1 MDRLPFPSECAEL
14 SSVNAFDDLA
24 NYARD
29 FVGAGTRYY
38 GIKARER
45 KVSFH
50 KELKFTDVWGY
61 LDNARPDP
69 ADGGRLFAF
78 CMPRIEVGQG
88 SGAGIVIRHHNDPF
102 NDLAV
107 GRPFGVPTTTVHFHG
122 GHQPALADG
131 FPDDVHNGPPGFDRV
146 VFGGFDEFGRP
157 NPNHYDYCH
166 PLRDVGFSIDGKG
179 TQDDRPSFLWFHDHI
194 ADFTG
199 SNAYRG
205 LANICPVFDEFDTGR
220 ETDPAPAFG
229 LPSGDFDI
237 PLVLQDKI
245 FDVDGA
251 LIFNPFEHDGFLG
264 DTFVVNG
271 LVQPFLEV
279 KRRKYRFRF
288 LNASNARIYQFFL
301 TNATGQTF
309 PMTQI
314 ATEGGLLSTPWRGF
328 DGQGIKSFMLAMA
341 ERVEVI
347 VDFGDPRFATQQEI
361 FFENRL
367 AQSNGRK
374 PDDLQNEGPK
384 IVKFILRDRVEDPSR
399 VPEVLRRRDA
409 LTQAMLDRARVR
421 TFKFDRSHGGW
432 TINGELVNLE
442 SPMAQVRLST
452 GLPGTAG
459 FHPEIWHLE
468 NSSGGWWHPIH
479 VHSEF
484 MRVLRRNGQAPPPF
498 ESSVDGNAL
507 KDTILLRGGENV
519 DVFLDFRDFAGPFVF
534 HCHNMEHEDM
544 AMMARF
550 DVIP

>member
-1 MDRLPFPSECAEL
+1 
-14 SSVNAFDDLA
+14 
-24 NYARD
+24 
-29 FVGAGTRYY
+29 
-38 GIKARER
+38 
-45 KVSFH
+45 
-50 KELKFTDVWGY
+50 
-61 LDNARPDP
+61 
-69 ADGGRLFAF
+69 
-78 CMPRIEVGQG
+78 
-88 SGAGIVIRHHNDPF
+88 
-102 NDLAV
+102 
-107 GRPFGVPTTTVHFHG
+107 
-122 GHQPALADG
+122 
-131 FPDDVHNGPPGFDRV
+131 
-146 VFGGFDEFGRP
+146 
-157 NPNHYDYCH
+157 
-166 PLRDVGFSIDGKG
+166 
-179 TQDDRPSFLWFHDHI
+179 LWFHDHI

-341 ERVEVI
+341 ERVEVV
-347 VDFGDPRFATQQEI
+347 VDFADPMFDAIAASSRPFVYI
-361 FFENRL
+361 ENRL
-367 AQSNGRK
+367 QQTEGRR
-374 PDDLQNEGPK
+374 PDGLVSSGVKILQFRLEEK
-384 IVKFILRDRVEDPSR
+384 VDDPSR
-399 VPEVLRRRDA
+399 VGKDPSDPDNPFAPNLLLRPFDAISKTEIQQAKRRS
-409 LTQAMLDRARVR
+409 
-421 TFKFDRSHGGW
+421 FKFDRSHGGW
-432 TINGELVNLE
+432 TINGEFAGKLE
-442 SPMAQVRLST
+442 TNVADPRVEH
-452 GLPGTAG
+452 G
-459 FHPEIWHLE
+459 EIWHLE

-479 VHSEF
+479 IHSEF
-484 MRVLRRNGQAPPPF
+484 FRVLLRNGQTPPRI
-498 ESSVDGNAL
+498 EQDGFAK

-519 DVFLDFRDFAGPFVF
+519 DVFLKFRDHLGPFVF

-550 DVIP
+550 DVTE